1 MAKDKNSG
9 IDKLKKEKGLKKL
22 NSKEM
27 ADRKGG
33 QKKSRWWSKKS
44 SCGDI
49 TPQ

>member
-9 IDKLKKEKGLKKL
+9 IDKLKKDKGLKKL
-22 NSKEM
+22 NGKDM

-33 QKKSRWWSKKS
+33 QNKKRWWSKKS